1 MFLNDYQCESVR
13 DLDRL
18 INKHGLKSPEVKA
31 FVDDCVDYQVV
42 AVMQLWMER
51 KKMHLS
57 HAYDRVFFTCVD
69 TFIWVFIPGV
79 AGYVI
84 GGIIVALAY
93 TILGGTCSLVGHAYG
108 RT

>member
-1 MFLNDYQCESVR
+1 MFLNEYQCDLVR
-13 DLDRL
+13 DLENH

-31 FVDDCVDYQVV
+31 FVDDCVDYEAV

-69 TFIWVFIPGV
+69 TFVWVCAPGIV
-79 AGYVI
+79 GYAI

-93 TILGGTCSLVGHAYG
+93 TILGGTCSFVGHICA
-108 RT
+108 RS